1 MHSRIASPSSWTTA
15 SYGDAAH
22 TSPMELSALSD
33 HLGACHD
40 SRGRLFTLRCV
51 ADALHRFM
59 ASRLVTTVVLLGV
72 LVLAG
77 ALAA

>member
-1 MHSRIASPSSWTTA
+1 MNSPAATPSSWSTA
-15 SYGDAAH
+15 SFGDAAS

-33 HLGACHD
+33 HLDLCHGA
-40 SRGRLFTLRCV
+40 RGRLFTVRCA

-59 ASRLVTTVVLLGV
+59 ASRLVTTVVLLGM
-72 LVLAG
+72 LVVAG